1 MKLYVKKVAR
11 EWEGQFKVGDDLP
24 EVSDQVGTALVSAG
38 LATATKPKADVK
50 NKPTKKASK

>member
-11 EWEGQFKVGDDLP
+11 EWEGQFKVGDELP
-24 EVSDQVGTALVSAG
+24 EVTPQLGTELVSMG